1 MRGGPM
7 KEIARLH
14 NRPLE
19 AEGRVRI
26 DLTDP
31 LTGRVVDRRDG
42 KNHVFTQFLD
52 RSKLT
57 NLNSIKTVLT
67 DFTGTLDTTVPFL
80 PGNII
85 GWGTPSTAGSGN
97 YQGAYN
103 SAGQVLYQ
111 YKPTSNSVYW
121 KMVYEFTTSQANG
134 TIGCIGLTHQ
144 FDGTDDFYNG
154 KKLD

>member
-1 MRGGPM
+1 M
-7 KEIARLH
+7 KEIARL
-14 NRPLE
+14 NNGPLE

-31 LTGRVVDRRDG
+31 LTGSVVDRREG
-42 KNHVFTQFLD
+42 KNHVFTQYLE
-52 RSKLT
+52 RSQLT
-57 NLNSIKTVLT
+57 LLNSIKTVLT

-80 PGNII
+80 PGKII
-85 GWGTPSTAGSGN
+85 GWGTPSTGSSGN

-103 SAGQVLYQ
+103 PAGQVIFQ

-144 FDGTDDFYNG
+144 FDESISFYNS
-154 KKLD
+154 LS